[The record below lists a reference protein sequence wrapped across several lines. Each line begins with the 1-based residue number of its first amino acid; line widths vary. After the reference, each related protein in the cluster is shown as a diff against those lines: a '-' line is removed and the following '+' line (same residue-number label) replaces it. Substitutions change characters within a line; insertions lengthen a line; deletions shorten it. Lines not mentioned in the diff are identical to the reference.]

1 MDGNSKALAK
11 RDNKEKEGRDGLA
24 RRPWYDSPSA
34 TLLMLQTTH
43 MLP

>member
-11 RDNKEKEGRDGLA
+11 RDKEKEGRDGLA
-24 RRPWYDSPSA
+24 RRPWYDPPSA
-34 TLLMLQTTH
+34 TLLVLQTTH

>member
-1 MDGNSKALAK
+1 MDGNSKAFVK
-11 RDNKEKEGRDGLA
+11 RDNEEKEGRDGLA

-34 TLLMLQTTH
+34 TLLILQTTD